1 MQKDRKYCMGEKIFF
16 LFEMKNSMNKISRID
31 NERIISTGNRIGIVR
46 ILYFTKLAIDATIV
60 AKEAKEVA

>member
-1 MQKDRKYCMGEKIFF
+1 MEEKIFF
-16 LFEMKNSMNKISRID
+16 LFEMENRMNKISRTD

>member
-1 MQKDRKYCMGEKIFF
+1 
-16 LFEMKNSMNKISRID
+16 MNKISRID

-46 ILYFTKLAIDATIV
+46 ICYFTKLAIDATIV

>member
-1 MQKDRKYCMGEKIFF
+1 MEEQVFF
-16 LFEMKNSMNKISRID
+16 LFEMENRMNKISRID

>member
-1 MQKDRKYCMGEKIFF
+1 MEEKIFF
-16 LFEMKNSMNKISRID
+16 LFDMGNRMNKISRTD

>member
-1 MQKDRKYCMGEKIFF
+1 MEEKIFF
-16 LFEMKNSMNKISRID
+16 LFEMENRMNKISRID

>member
-1 MQKDRKYCMGEKIFF
+1 MVEKIFF
-16 LFEMKNSMNKISRID
+16 LFEMENRMNKISRID

>member
-1 MQKDRKYCMGEKIFF
+1 MG
-16 LFEMKNSMNKISRID
+16 NHMNKISRID
-31 NERIISTGNRIGIVR
+31 NERIISTGNRMGIVR

>member
-1 MQKDRKYCMGEKIFF
+1 MQKDRKYCTEEKKFF
-16 LFEMKNSMNKISRID
+16 LFEMENRMNKISRID

>member
-1 MQKDRKYCMGEKIFF
+1 MVFF
-16 LFEMKNSMNKISRID
+16 FFEMGNRMNKISRTD

>member
-1 MQKDRKYCMGEKIFF
+1 MEEKIFF
-16 LFEMKNSMNKISRID
+16 LFEMENRMNKISRID
-31 NERIISTGNRIGIVR
+31 NEMIISTGNRIGIVR

>member
-1 MQKDRKYCMGEKIFF
+1 MEEKIFF
-16 LFEMKNSMNKISRID
+16 LFEMENRMNKIPRID

>member
-1 MQKDRKYCMGEKIFF
+1 MQKDRKYCTEEKIFF
-16 LFEMKNSMNKISRID
+16 LFEMENRKNKISRID

>member
-1 MQKDRKYCMGEKIFF
+1 MEEKIFF
-16 LFEMKNSMNKISRID
+16 LFEMENRINKISRID

>member
-1 MQKDRKYCMGEKIFF
+1 MEEKIFF
-16 LFEMKNSMNKISRID
+16 LFEMENRMKKISRID

-46 ILYFTKLAIDATIV
+46 ICYFTKLAIDATIV

>member
-1 MQKDRKYCMGEKIFF
+1 MEEKIFF
-16 LFEMKNSMNKISRID
+16 LFEMENRMNKISRID

-46 ILYFTKLAIDATIV
+46 ILYFTELAIDATIV

>member
-1 MQKDRKYCMGEKIFF
+1 MEEKIFF
-16 LFEMKNSMNKISRID
+16 LFEMGNRMNKISRID
-31 NERIISTGNRIGIVR
+31 NEMIISTGNRIGIVR

>member
-1 MQKDRKYCMGEKIFF
+1 MEEKIFF
-16 LFEMKNSMNKISRID
+16 LFEMGNRMNKISRID

>member
-1 MQKDRKYCMGEKIFF
+1 MEEKIFF
-16 LFEMKNSMNKISRID
+16 LFEMGNRMNKISRTD

>member
-1 MQKDRKYCMGEKIFF
+1 MEEKIFF
-16 LFEMKNSMNKISRID
+16 LFEMEKRMNKISRID

>member
-1 MQKDRKYCMGEKIFF
+1 MGEKIFF
-16 LFEMKNSMNKISRID
+16 LFEMENRMNKISRID

>member
-1 MQKDRKYCMGEKIFF
+1 MQKDRKYCMEEEIFF
-16 LFEMKNSMNKISRID
+16 LFEMGNRMNKISRID

>member
-1 MQKDRKYCMGEKIFF
+1 MQKDRKYCMEEQVFF
-16 LFEMKNSMNKISRID
+16 LFEMENRMNKISRID